1 MKKAIINIIC
11 GIAIGAGA
19 ILPGISGGVLC
30 VVFGVYQPLM
40 HCLSHPKEGL
50 KQNWKMLL
58 FIAIGWAVGFIAFS
72 NLIKYMFGTSELY
85 ATWFFIGLIFGNL
98 PALIKEAGKKG
109 RNGKSFIGM
118 TAGFAVMTAILVT
131 FLFLPDMAITPN
143 FWWFGF
149 AGILWGLSIIIP
161 GMTSSSI
168 LMCLG
173 IFEPFN
179 EGLSRIDFR
188 VIVPWVLGMAI
199 IVILL
204 AKAVDN
210 LFKKH
215 YSVSFHTV
223 IGIVIASTAVIIPI
237 FEKEG
242 GGYAAV
248 GTKLVS
254 YSLSGILLS
263 LGCAAFGFAAAYMS
277 DKLKAKNE

>member
-1 MKKAIINIIC
+1 MKKIIINIIC

-40 HCLSHPKEGL
+40 HVLSHPKEGI
-50 KQNWKMLL
+50 KKEWKMILC
-58 FIAIGWAVGFIAFS
+58 IAIGWAVGFFAFS
-72 NLIKYMFGTSELY
+72 NIIKFMFGKSEMY

-98 PALIKEAGKKG
+98 PALIKEAGKQG
-109 RNGKSFIGM
+109 RNAKSFVGMAIG
-118 TAGFAVMTAILVT
+118 FIVMTAILVT
-131 FLFLPDMAITPN
+131 FLFLPNAAITPN

-173 IFEPFN
+173 IYEPFN
-179 EGLSRIDFR
+179 EGLSVLDFT
-188 VIVPWVLGMAI
+188 VIIPWVLGMAV

-204 AKAVDN
+204 SRAVDK

-215 YSVSFHTV
+215 YSLSFHTV
-223 IGIVIASTAVIIPI
+223 IGIVIASTVVIIPI
-237 FEKEG
+237 FEKAG

-248 GTKLVS
+248 GTELIA
-254 YSLSGILLS
+254 YTWGNAIISLL
-263 LGCAAFGFAAAYMS
+263 CAVGGFVAAYFS
-277 DKLKAKNE
+277 NNLKVDSE

>member
-1 MKKAIINIIC
+1 MKKIIINIIC

-40 HCLSHPKEGL
+40 HVLSHPKEGI
-50 KQNWKMLL
+50 KKEWKMLL
-58 FIAIGWAVGFIAFS
+58 CIAVGWAVGFFAFS
-72 NLIKYMFGTSELY
+72 NLIKFMFGKSELY

-98 PALIKEAGKKG
+98 PALIKEAGKEG
-109 RNGKSFIGM
+109 RNAKSFIGM
-118 TAGFAVMTAILVT
+118 GIGFLVMASILIT
-131 FLFLPDMAITPN
+131 FLFLPQASITPN

-173 IFEPFN
+173 IYEPFN
-179 EGLSRIDFR
+179 EGLSVLDFK
-188 VIVPWVLGMAI
+188 VIIPWVLGMAI

-204 AKAVDN
+204 SRAVDK

-215 YSVSFHTV
+215 YSLSFHSV
-223 IGIVIASTAVIIPI
+223 IGIVIASTLVIVPI
-237 FEKEG
+237 FEKAS

-248 GTKLVS
+248 GT
-254 YSLSGILLS
+254 SLIEYTWVNLLIS
-263 LGCAAFGFAAAYMS
+263 AICAFVGFIAAYKS
-277 DKLKAKNE
+277 NSLKVDNE

>member
-1 MKKAIINIIC
+1 MKKIILNIVC

-40 HCLSHPKEGL
+40 HVLSHPKEGI
-50 KQNWKMLL
+50 KKEWKMLL
-58 FIAIGWAVGFIAFS
+58 CIAIGWAIGFFAFS
-72 NLIKYMFGTSELY
+72 NIIKFMFGKSEMY

-98 PALIKEAGKKG
+98 PALIKEAGKEG
-109 RNGKSFIGM
+109 RNAKSFVGMAIGFVIM
-118 TAGFAVMTAILVT
+118 ASILVT
-131 FLFLPDMAITPN
+131 FLFLPNSAIEPN

-173 IFEPFN
+173 IYEPFN
-179 EGLSRIDFR
+179 EGLSVLDFK
-188 VIVPWVLGMAI
+188 VIIPWVLGMAI

-204 AKAVDN
+204 SKAVDS

-215 YSVSFHTV
+215 YSIGFHTV
-223 IGIVIASTAVIIPI
+223 IGVVIASTVVIIPI
-237 FEKEG
+237 FEKAG

-248 GTKLVS
+248 GTSRIS
-254 YSLSGILLS
+254 YSWLNVLISFA
-263 LGCAAFGFAAAYMS
+263 CAAAGFAAALLC
-277 DKLKAKNE
+277 DKLKVESK

>member
-1 MKKAIINIIC
+1 MKKIIINIIC

-40 HCLSHPKEGL
+40 HVLSHPKEGI
-50 KQNWKMLL
+50 KKEWKMILC
-58 FIAIGWAVGFIAFS
+58 IAIGWAVGFFAFS
-72 NLIKYMFGTSELY
+72 NIIKFMFGKSEMY

-98 PALIKEAGKKG
+98 PALIKEAGKQG
-109 RNGKSFIGM
+109 RNAKSFVGMAIG
-118 TAGFAVMTAILVT
+118 FIVMTAILVT
-131 FLFLPDMAITPN
+131 FLFLPNAAITPN

-173 IFEPFN
+173 IYEPFN
-179 EGLSRIDFR
+179 EGLSVLDFT
-188 VIVPWVLGMAI
+188 VIIPWVLGMAV

-204 AKAVDN
+204 SRAVDN

-215 YSVSFHTV
+215 YSLSFHTV
-223 IGIVIASTAVIIPI
+223 IGIVIASTVVIIPI
-237 FEKEG
+237 FEKAG

-248 GTKLVS
+248 GTELIA
-254 YSLSGILLS
+254 YTWGNAIISLL
-263 LGCAAFGFAAAYMS
+263 CAVGGFVAAYFS
-277 DKLKAKNE
+277 NNLKVDSE